1 MNKPWW
7 FEMIM
12 LWRLFTMGGIK
23 AKGCYF
29 QLGPILG
36 VDNLPIE
43 QGFISQNS
51 FLTQEG
57 EMVDGYCK

>member
-1 MNKPWW
+1 
-7 FEMIM
+7 
-12 LWRLFTMGGIK
+12 MGGIK